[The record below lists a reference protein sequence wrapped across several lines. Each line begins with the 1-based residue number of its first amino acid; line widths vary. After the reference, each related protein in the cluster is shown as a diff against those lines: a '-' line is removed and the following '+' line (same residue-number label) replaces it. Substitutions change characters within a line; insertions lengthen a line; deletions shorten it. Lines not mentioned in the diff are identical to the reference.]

1 MLSRIASSDRTL
13 VISRLPR
20 LRRAT
25 LDAWLRDTPRERLAE
40 IYGKLAEL
48 VAHGVMG
55 AEVEAAYRLDQFSVA
70 LAHAQR
76 AERSGKVL
84 VTPAVQ
90 TA

>member
-1 MLSRIASSDRTL
+1 M
-13 VISRLPR
+13 
-20 LRRAT
+20 
-25 LDAWLRDTPRERLAE
+25 
-40 IYGKLAEL
+40 LAEL

-55 AEVEAAYRLDQFSVA
+55 TEVEAAYRLDQV
-70 LAHAQR
+70 LGRPGHAQR